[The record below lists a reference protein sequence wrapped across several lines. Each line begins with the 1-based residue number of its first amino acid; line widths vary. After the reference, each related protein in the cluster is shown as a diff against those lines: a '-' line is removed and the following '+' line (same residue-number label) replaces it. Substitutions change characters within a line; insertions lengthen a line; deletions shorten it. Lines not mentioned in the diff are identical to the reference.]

1 MNPVPTTTVYTL
13 PACPQCTATKRKLT
27 ELGVP
32 YVVVDLSEP
41 EQADTLVEFK
51 AMGLLSAPIVEAAP
65 AGGTP
70 QVWSG
75 YRPDL
80 LAALA

>member
-1 MNPVPTTTVYTL
+1 MGPLPTTTVYTL
-13 PACPQCTATKRKLT
+13 PSCPQCTATKRKLT
-27 ELGVP
+27 ELGIP
-32 YVVVDLSEP
+32 FEVVDLSEP

-51 AMGLLSAPIVEAAP
+51 AMGLLSAPIVETVP
-65 AGGTP
+65 ADGTP